1 MDPLHFSLYGL
12 ALIGVMFL
20 WAYGLLRVR
29 TFVKNTHVHANFHM
43 GLCYLVSSGI
53 LYPLRVSKPS
63 DLSVI
68 FKAFFYTALPLAI
81 AQSFMVAGI
90 GLNKKTGQLIM
101 LTALP
106 VMIGYAVSYYRYGE
120 KINSMQVIGSLILL
134 IGVFG
139 VINCG
144 EVPK

>member
-1 MDPLHFSLYGL
+1 
-12 ALIGVMFL
+12 MFL